1 MLDIINVS
9 GELEVILEGN
19 EESSNVTN
27 RDTPEINFNM
37 LSAKDKTDKN
47 DSKIFGSTSNNL
59 SLENHSESHRF
70 NSSPM
75 SYGFD
80 NNGRKSDILEDSTLA
95 HAVRNPR
102 GRDVNNFVRS
112 RYDKE

>member
-1 MLDIINVS
+1 
-9 GELEVILEGN
+9 
-19 EESSNVTN
+19 
-27 RDTPEINFNM
+27 M

-47 DSKIFGSTSNNL
+47 DSNIFGSASNNL

-70 NSSPM
+70 DSSPM

-95 HAVRNPR
+95 HAVQNPR
-102 GRDVNNFVRS
+102 GRGVNNFVRLK
-112 RYDKE
+112 YDKK